1 MQKLLLLLLIIG
13 IKILSTKGLSLLIVL
28 ISFFFKG
35 KSLHFN
41 TEQWNLFFKDIKEKF
56 ILKSFKIIYT
66 ISTLLSSIIAYILFS
81 ITHFKYPLVLSIV
94 LLLCSITYTWV
105 SYRNKTK
112 RKLISACDEI
122 KKSVK
127 SE

>member
-94 LLLCSITYTWV
+94 LLLCSITYTWI